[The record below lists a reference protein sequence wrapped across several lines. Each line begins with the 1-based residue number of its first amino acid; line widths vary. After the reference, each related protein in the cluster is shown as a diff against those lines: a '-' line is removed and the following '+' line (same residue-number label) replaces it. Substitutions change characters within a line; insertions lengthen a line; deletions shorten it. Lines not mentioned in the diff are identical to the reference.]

1 MLCWN
6 GISNDITSQIEK
18 MQVPFESY
26 TSIYKT
32 GESID
37 IKNYPQNVYFF
48 LTVYLMLRNMKMVFI
63 YIDI

>member
-1 MLCWN
+1 
-6 GISNDITSQIEK
+6 

-37 IKNYPQNVYFF
+37 IKNYPQNVLLF
-48 LTVYLMLRNMKMVFI
+48 LDGLSNAKEYENGVYLYRYLKPESESK
-63 YIDI
+63 